1 MGAIGN
7 TAHDRRGANN
17 GRASLMEAEVI
28 RIRELASNGMPIENI
43 RPSIGRVDL
52 KWDSIFNAAVGV
64 TWSLIGGAV
73 DPKSLKH
80 ATHHGM
86 RSAPEYTSWTG
97 MRARCTNP
105 NVPEFKNYGG
115 RGISV
120 CDRWMN
126 GDGKLSGFEC
136 FLSDMGKSLR
146 AGIRLIG
153 IPTMMGITN
162 RGTVVGRLAWSKIKT
177 GGNLPL

>member
-1 MGAIGN
+1 
-7 TAHDRRGANN
+7 
-17 GRASLMEAEVI
+17 
-28 RIRELASNGMPIENI
+28 
-43 RPSIGRVDL
+43 
-52 KWDSIFNAAVGV
+52 
-64 TWSLIGGAV
+64 
-73 DPKSLKH
+73 
-80 ATHHGM
+80 M

-136 FLSDMGKSLR
+136 FLSDMGQKPSR
-146 AGIRLIG
+146 GHSIDRYPDNDGDYEPGNCRWATRLEQNKNRRK
-153 IPTMMGITN
+153 PT
-162 RGTVVGRLAWSKIKT
+162 
-177 GGNLPL
+177 PLKNGDASWR